1 MGQKKGLVMLRGH
14 VFIEEEL
21 TSWFLTYVVLKSDIL
36 ARFQFSN
43 LKICFCWWSPP
54 FPFLLLLLLLFYL
67 SD

>member
-54 FPFLLLLLLLFYL
+54 FPF
-67 SD
+67 